1 MSVCMLR
8 FCFEGRLWPR
18 DHNGDADHDGDG
30 DDHDI
35 QDDHDHHDEGRWGS
49 G

>member
-1 MSVCMLR
+1 MPTK
-8 FCFEGRLWPR
+8 GRLWPS